1 MDGPSKGG
9 DDKRN
14 AKRPA
19 TEMKEEVECLEDVPP
34 AKRFKVAVSKHTPTE
49 TEDQTNIN
57 IFWTRIFI
65 ALVPDAYNNDRFIM
79 PSQPPSP
86 ALITSPL
93 LCIAIDMNSNPQVS
107 SIKNKIH
114 SEHGMPAPLF
124 IIFSIFILPN
134 DFHASFTL
142 GYDVKKQI
150 IWTDQ
155 LEILSDHTICPGWL
169 AKTGMIQFYFSTTNL
184 PLSFFNPAQIIS
196 LSFHTTRIRF
206 GSFSLLILTLLHTI
220 QGSILYL
227 TMAK

>member
-19 TEMKEEVECLEDVPP
+19 TEMKEEVDCLEDVPP
-34 AKRFKVAVSKHTPTE
+34 PKRFKVAVSKHAPAE
-49 TEDQTNIN
+49 TEDQTHNN

-65 ALVPDAYNNDRFIM
+65 ALVPDAYNNDRFVL

-86 ALITSPL
+86 ALITTPL

-114 SEHGMPAPLF
+114 SEHGMPVLLF
-124 IIFSIFILPN
+124 LFFSPSTLPN
-134 DFHASFTL
+134 DFHSCFTL

-155 LEILSDHTICPGWL
+155 LEILKDDTFCPGWL
-169 AKTGMIQFYFSTTNL
+169 AKTGMLQFYFPTTNL
-184 PLSFFNPAQIIS
+184 S
-196 LSFHTTRIRF
+196 LSLFNCT
-206 GSFSLLILTLLHTI
+206 
-220 QGSILYL
+220 
-227 TMAK
+227 